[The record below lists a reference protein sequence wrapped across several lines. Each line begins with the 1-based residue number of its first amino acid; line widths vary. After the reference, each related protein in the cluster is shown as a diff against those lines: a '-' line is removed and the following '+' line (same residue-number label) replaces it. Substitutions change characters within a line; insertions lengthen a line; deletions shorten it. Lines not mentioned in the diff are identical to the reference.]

1 MEQSTSYQNY
11 SVSSTEEVSDE
22 KQNRKIPWGKIM
34 VGLILLGI
42 IIFVIVDSATNK
54 HIASG
59 FNAFFFLEWIE
70 INPGGGAL
78 AL

>member
-1 MEQSTSYQNY
+1 MEQSTSYQN

-22 KQNRKIPWGKIM
+22 KQNRKKWWPWGKII

-42 IIFVIVDSATNK
+42 IIFVIVDSVTNK

-59 FNAFFFLEWIE
+59 FNAFLEWIE
-70 INPGGGAL
+70 INPGWGAL

>member
-1 MEQSTSYQNY
+1 MEQSTSYQN
-11 SVSSTEEVSDE
+11 SLSSTEEVSDE
-22 KQNRKIPWGKIM
+22 KQNRKKLPWEKII
-34 VGLILLGI
+34 VGFILLGI

-59 FNAFFFLEWIE
+59 FNAFLEWIE
-70 INPGGGAL
+70 TNPGWGAL

>member
-1 MEQSTSYQNY
+1 MEQSTSYQN

-22 KQNRKIPWGKIM
+22 KQNRKKLPWEKII
-34 VGLILLGI
+34 VGFILLGI

-59 FNAFFFLEWIE
+59 FNAFLEWIE
-70 INPGGGAL
+70 TNPGWGAL

>member
-1 MEQSTSYQNY
+1 MEQSTSYQN
-11 SVSSTEEVSDE
+11 SLSSTEEVSDE
-22 KQNRKIPWGKIM
+22 KQNRKSLPWGKIL

-59 FNAFFFLEWIE
+59 FNAFLEWIE
-70 INPGGGAL
+70 TNPGWGAL

>member
-1 MEQSTSYQNY
+1 MEQSTSYQN
-11 SVSSTEEVSDE
+11 SLSSTEEVSDE
-22 KQNRKIPWGKIM
+22 KQNRKKWPWAKII

-59 FNAFFFLEWIE
+59 FNAFLEWIE
-70 INPGGGAL
+70 TNPGWGAL